1 MKRTDTAAAPL
12 VLGLAGN
19 PNVGKSTLFN
29 ALTGLRQHT
38 GNWTGK
44 TVASARGTA
53 RLNGREITLVD
64 TPGAYSLTPMSEEES
79 VTREFVLSNEADVMV
94 VLCDGGC
101 LERTLPLALQIM
113 ALFPRVVVVVNLLDE
128 AKKHGITLDLPRLSS
143 LLGVPVVGTSA
154 RSGHG
159 VQKVLETAVSL
170 SLAPAAGP
178 VPLIKAPEESEAAA
192 CARRARALCRETV
205 IGTASLARRCAW
217 DKAITGRALG
227 LPLLLLL
234 LCLVF
239 YLTLQGANYPSALL
253 QKGFAWLEAQL
264 SSLLFVWG
272 APLWLRSA
280 LTEGMLRVTG
290 WVISVMLPPM
300 AIFFPLFTLLEDLGY
315 LPRVAFSL
323 DAAFARCHAC
333 GKQAL
338 TICMGCGCNA
348 AGVVGCRIIDSRRER
363 LMAILTNSIT
373 PCNGRLPAMTA
384 LLTLFFA
391 GSGLWGSLTPALLM
405 GLLLAFSLGM
415 SLLSSRFLSA
425 TVLRGLPSSYTLELP
440 PFRRPQVGRVLLRSL
455 LDRTLHVL
463 GRAAAVAAPCGL
475 LVWGLCRLPWDGGS
489 LYAAMTRSL
498 EPIGAFFGLDGV
510 VLCAFI
516 LGLPANEIVL
526 PLVLMGYLSAGSL
539 AEPASLEAMGTI
551 LRSQG
556 WTQATALCFLLFSML
571 HWPCSTTL
579 LTIKKETGSWGWTAL
594 SALLPTLLGL
604 GACLLV
610 RLLSGLF

>member
-128 AKKHGITLDLPRLSS
+128 AKKHGITLDLPRRSS
-143 LLGVPVVGTSA
+143 VLAGPVVGTSA
-154 RSGHG
+154 RGVLGGHSE
-159 VQKVLETAVSL
+159 LEAAVSL

-475 LVWGLCRLPWDGGS
+475 LVWGLCRLPWDG
-489 LYAAMTRSL
+489 RSL
-498 EPIGAFFGLDGV
+498 
-510 VLCAFI
+510 
-516 LGLPANEIVL
+516 
-526 PLVLMGYLSAGSL
+526 
-539 AEPASLEAMGTI
+539 
-551 LRSQG
+551 
-556 WTQATALCFLLFSML
+556 
-571 HWPCSTTL
+571 
-579 LTIKKETGSWGWTAL
+579 
-594 SALLPTLLGL
+594 
-604 GACLLV
+604 
-610 RLLSGLF
+610 

>member
-128 AKKHGITLDLPRLSS
+128 AKKHGITLDLSRLSS

-159 VQKVLETAVSL
+159 VQKVLEAAVSL

-391 GSGLWGSLTPALLM
+391 GNGLWGSLTPALLM

-475 LVWGLCRLPWDGGS
+475 LVWGLCRLSWDGGS

-539 AEPASLEAMGTI
+539 AEPASLEAMGAI